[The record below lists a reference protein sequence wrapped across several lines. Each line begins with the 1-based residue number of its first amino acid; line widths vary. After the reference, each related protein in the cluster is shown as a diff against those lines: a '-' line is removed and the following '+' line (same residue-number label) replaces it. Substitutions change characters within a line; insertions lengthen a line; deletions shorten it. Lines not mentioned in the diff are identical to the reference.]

1 MDKGANMRRH
11 LTKHVSADN
20 LFSSSGTDQSTAP
33 PRPGGFNPHY
43 ATGYAV
49 DLLWYGALF

>member
-1 MDKGANMRRH
+1 MSVQTTFLAH
-11 LTKHVSADN
+11 QALIS
-20 LFSSSGTDQSTAP
+20 QPPP